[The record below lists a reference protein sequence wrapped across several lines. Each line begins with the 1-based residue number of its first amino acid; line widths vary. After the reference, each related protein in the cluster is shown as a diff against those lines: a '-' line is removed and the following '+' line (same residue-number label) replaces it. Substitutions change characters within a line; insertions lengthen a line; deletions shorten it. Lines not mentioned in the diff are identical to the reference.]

1 MASNSNIDELKE
13 KLACIEHERWADW
26 QKYCNQKVR
35 QVVPVEHLKEVEDL
49 LLTHWERQ
57 IATPYAALSEREQ
70 ASDMEQV
77 DRYWPLIQQE
87 LLKARIDQIVKIRQ
101 LFDETVDIS
110 DFLIALHEQYK
121 SLQAKLKGDE

>member
-1 MASNSNIDELKE
+1 MSDVKVILDVEIGHGICPEDETE
-13 KLACIEHERWADW
+13 ETCKL
-26 QKYCNQKVR
+26 NKV
-35 QVVPVEHLKEVEDL
+35 
-49 LLTHWERQ
+49 
-57 IATPYAALSEREQ
+57 SE
-70 ASDMEQV
+70 A
-77 DRYWPLIQQE
+77 IQQE